1 MDANRLLCRGA
12 SSPFYPGHG
21 THSVHSSCMHCAVLQ
36 IAKYSGEK
44 MSFTK
49 VFTTKKHQEAKLG
62 EGGLSSFA

>member
-1 MDANRLLCRGA
+1 
-12 SSPFYPGHG
+12 
-21 THSVHSSCMHCAVLQ
+21 MHCAVLQ